1 MNLRGRE
8 SQTIFDHL
16 LLSLPDLQRN
26 THCLR
31 AALSVFVASLGSEE
45 LCADRAANQPG
56 FIQTLTEVN
65 NSAQR
70 QRPLTRSALHARKKM
85 TRSVGGKD
93 GPGRTDGNGDTTLW
107 SATPS
112 ATPAADNPLLHP
124 FILTYSAYIPDIIT
138 PPRFPR
144 AEEWARLAP
153 SQITQSISSG
163 REGGKKERWGRNGNE
178 CREKREGKE
187 KLKREEDLR
196 RWMEEFCYWC
206 KKSVGDRGGAK
217 GAGR

>member
-1 MNLRGRE
+1 MRRQS
-8 SQTIFDHL
+8 SQPARFHSDTNGGKQ
-16 LLSLPDLQRN
+16 QR
-26 THCLR
+26 TKT
-31 AALSVFVASLGSEE
+31 AS
-45 LCADRAANQPG
+45 
-56 FIQTLTEVN
+56 
-65 NSAQR
+65 
-70 QRPLTRSALHARKKM
+70 LTRSALHARKKM
-85 TRSVGGKD
+85 TQVRSVGGKD